1 MRIER
6 EPWISVDE
14 DRQGK
19 VLVPRSPWNST
30 LAQLL
35 MAERIPGLRLS
46 YSAGFRGESI
56 AFVADF
62 PFLRTI
68 EVYAFDVRDLSP
80 ISHLP
85 HLEVLG
91 LETKTAHGLNISSTT
106 LRAAK
111 FRWCKGLEPLLA
123 TPTLEYL
130 NVVNYPYAD
139 LTPLCGLIS
148 LRRLA
153 MTSRKLEN
161 LNGVLQLRSLENLDL
176 HACPNLVTIDD
187 ARAHASISHI
197 EVESCRHI
205 SKVRL
210 VESRNA

>member
-1 MRIER
+1 MRIEH

-14 DRQGK
+14 DCPRK
-19 VLVPRSPWNST
+19 VLVPRSPWNSK

-35 MAERIPGLRLS
+35 MSERISGLRLS

-68 EVYAFDVRDLSP
+68 EVFSFEVRDLSP
-80 ISHLP
+80 ISHLL

-91 LETKTAHGLNISSTT
+91 LETKTANGLHVSSTT
-106 LRAAK
+106 LRVAK

-123 TPTLEYL
+123 TSTLEYL
-130 NVVNYPYAD
+130 NVVNYPYVD
-139 LTPLCGLIS
+139 LTPLCGLTR

-161 LNGVLQLRSLENLDL
+161 LNGVRQLRSLDNLDL
-176 HACPNLVTIDD
+176 HACPNLVSIDD
-187 ARAHASISHI
+187 ARAHSSISRL